1 MRESQHVQ
9 RLSGH
14 RIFRFPWQTI
24 VRATDELA
32 ESHSTLAARIGSD
45 IEQPLRDYQVKN
57 REMQAITTIQG
68 NLYSMAKEVEDAQR
82 KNERLKVKP
91 GKTSKASEASS
102 ELETANQQW
111 SSQAPFVFEQL
122 QALDESRVNHL
133 RDVLT
138 QFQTHEAD
146 LVERNRVTTESCL
159 NVMLTIST
167 SDEISTFV
175 AKASG
180 PTSIASFRNSSRRAS
195 SPGNPEDI
203 AMIPPIPRLP
213 RLRPPTA
220 KTFSSSSPSRST
232 DEARI
237 NRTSTAIAPPQPI
250 SSKYQHVQLQAPD

>member
-1 MRESQHVQ
+1 
-9 RLSGH
+9 
-14 RIFRFPWQTI
+14 
-24 VRATDELA
+24 
-32 ESHSTLAARIGSD
+32 
-45 IEQPLRDYQVKN
+45 
-57 REMQAITTIQG
+57 
-68 NLYSMAKEVEDAQR
+68 MAKEVEEAQR
-82 KNERLKVKP
+82 KNEKLKVKP
-91 GKTSKASEASS
+91 GKASKASDANS
-102 ELETANQQW
+102 ELESANQQW

-159 NVMLTIST
+159 NIMLTIST

-175 AKASG
+175 AKATG
-180 PTSIASFRNSSRRAS
+180 PAPVASFRSSSRRAS

-232 DEARI
+232 EEARI
-237 NRTSTAIAPPQPI
+237 NRASTAVAPPQPNF
-250 SSKYQHVQLQAPD
+250 SKH